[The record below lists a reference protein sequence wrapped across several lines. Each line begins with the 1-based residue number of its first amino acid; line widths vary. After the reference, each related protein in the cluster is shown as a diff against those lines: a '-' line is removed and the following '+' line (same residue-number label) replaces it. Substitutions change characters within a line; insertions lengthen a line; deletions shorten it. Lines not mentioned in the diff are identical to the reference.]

1 MTNLELALAVMEPGR
16 DYTSAEIMREV
27 WPDYHTRTEFQRNN
41 LRGRITEALKTAAKY
56 GIVERVGTTDTGGIV
71 WRVPA

>member
-1 MTNLELALAVMEPGR
+1 MTNLELALGVMEPGK

-27 WPDYHTRTEFQRNN
+27 WPDYHTRTEVQRNN

>member
-1 MTNLELALAVMEPGR
+1 MTNLELALAVMEPGK

-27 WPDYHTRTEFQRNN
+27 WPHYRTVDETTRNN